1 MAKIDFVTANK
12 EESCKRPYSLGK
24 RLESSD
30 RTRGKVLDAA
40 RSLLESNGFLGFTLD
55 GLAREGGVSRQTVHN
70 LFGTK
75 TGVLEALFDRIAL
88 DAGMDRM
95 RGVMQQT
102 DPVVMLASFVEVFAG
117 FWTKDRMLLR
127 RVHGIA
133 AIDPEFGAAVEARN
147 RRRKM
152 AAARI
157 IDVLERQS
165 GRPDA
170 AAKAQK
176 AATLYALTS
185 FEFFDVLADGCGSAE
200 EAARELAEM
209 VKSLF

>member
-1 MAKIDFVTANK
+1 MAKIDFVTARK

-40 RSLLESNGFLGFTLD
+40 RSLLESNGFLSFTLD

-75 TGVLEALFDRIAL
+75 AGVLEALFDRIAL
-88 DAGMDRM
+88 DAGMERM
-95 RGVMQQT
+95 RVVMQQT
-102 DPVVMLASFVEVFAG
+102 DPVVMLASFAEVFAG

-133 AIDPEFGAAVEARN
+133 AIDPELGAAVEARN
-147 RRRKM
+147 QRRKM

-157 IDVLERQS
+157 VDGLERQS
-165 GRPDA
+165 GRPVES
-170 AAKAQK
+170 KAQK
-176 AATLYALTS
+176 AAALYALTS
-185 FEFFDVLADGCGSAE
+185 FEFFDVLADGCGGTEA
-200 EAARELAEM
+200 AARELAEM

>member
-1 MAKIDFVTANK
+1 MAKIDLVTAKK

-30 RTRGKVLDAA
+30 RTRAKILDAA
-40 RSLLESNGFLGFTLD
+40 RSLLESNGFLSFTLD
-55 GLAREGGVSRQTVHN
+55 ALAREGGVSRQTVHN

-88 DAGMDRM
+88 DAGMERM
-95 RGVMQQT
+95 RVVMQQT
-102 DPVVMLASFVEVFAG
+102 DPGTMLTSFVEVFAG
-117 FWTKDRMLLR
+117 FWTKNRMLLR

-133 AIDPEFGAAVEARN
+133 AVDPEFGAAVSARN
-147 RRRKM
+147 QRRRM

-157 IDVLERQS
+157 MDVLERQT
-165 GRPDA
+165 GRPA
-170 AAKAQK
+170 EFKAQK
-176 AATLYALTS
+176 AAALYALTS
-185 FEFFDVLADGCGSAE
+185 FEFFDVLADGCGGSD

>member
-1 MAKIDFVTANK
+1 
-12 EESCKRPYSLGK
+12 
-24 RLESSD
+24 
-30 RTRGKVLDAA
+30 VLDAA
-40 RSLLESNGFLGFTLD
+40 RSLLESNGFLSFTLD

-75 TGVLEALFDRIAL
+75 AGVLEALFDRIAL

-95 RGVMQQT
+95 RVVMQQT
-102 DPVVMLASFVEVFAG
+102 DPVAMLASFVEVFAG
-117 FWTKDRMLLR
+117 FWTKDRVLLR

-147 RRRKM
+147 LRRKM
-152 AAARI
+152 VATRI
-157 IDVLERQS
+157 MDVLERQS

-185 FEFFDVLADGCGSAE
+185 FEFFDVLADGCGGTEA
-200 EAARELAEM
+200 AARELAEM